1 MILTRLDIFQCSSED
16 FPNVVIFKLKFEG
29 SVGINDTKQ
38 GEAMGAMRIGRKAHV
53 FRMQTVGA
61 ENGQK
66 REWKD
71 MQGLECTDP

>member
-1 MILTRLDIFQCSSED
+1 MI
-16 FPNVVIFKLKFEG
+16 
-29 SVGINDTKQ
+29 TKQ
-38 GEAMGAMRIGRKAHV
+38 EEAMGAMRTGRKAHV